1 MPPRTHVTRWLAF
14 LLLLGGEAGTAVA
27 AGDDAIAP
35 APPAVQATR
44 AAPRALAPDEPIT
57 VVIHSAEDCPIC
69 KAWRGSSSG
78 LPVAQRLPKDWPHL
92 QVVIVERKSLYGSEA
107 ESLYP
112 VELQYLYQARRE
124 RYQLSPPVPMF
135 EIVRQGQVI
144 SRHVGLQGW
153 TDGTLPEVEQ
163 LEAGRTPA
171 TTDAAR
177 TATGK

>member
-1 MPPRTHVTRWLAF
+1 
-14 LLLLGGEAGTAVA
+14 
-27 AGDDAIAP
+27 
-35 APPAVQATR
+35 
-44 AAPRALAPDEPIT
+44 
-57 VVIHSAEDCPIC
+57 
-69 KAWRGSSSG
+69 
-78 LPVAQRLPKDWPHL
+78 
-92 QVVIVERKSLYGSEA
+92 
-107 ESLYP
+107 